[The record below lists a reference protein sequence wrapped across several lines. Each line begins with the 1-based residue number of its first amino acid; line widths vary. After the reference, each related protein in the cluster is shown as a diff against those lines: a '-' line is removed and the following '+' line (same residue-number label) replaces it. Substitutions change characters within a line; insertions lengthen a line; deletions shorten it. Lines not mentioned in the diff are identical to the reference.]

1 MFTHCKKY
9 QQNFC
14 ANVCLFVGVKGVRVV
29 KGVKAICLVAINQF
43 SNWIFHFSLFTFHS
57 IEFFT
62 LRSSLFT

>member
-29 KGVKAICLVAINQF
+29 KGVKAICLVGDICG
-43 SNWIFHFSLFTFHS
+43 S
-57 IEFFT
+57 
-62 LRSSLFT
+62 

>member
-14 ANVCLFVGVKGVRVV
+14 ANVCLFVGVKGVKV
-29 KGVKAICLVAINQF
+29 ICLVAINQF

-62 LRSSLFT
+62 LRSSLLT